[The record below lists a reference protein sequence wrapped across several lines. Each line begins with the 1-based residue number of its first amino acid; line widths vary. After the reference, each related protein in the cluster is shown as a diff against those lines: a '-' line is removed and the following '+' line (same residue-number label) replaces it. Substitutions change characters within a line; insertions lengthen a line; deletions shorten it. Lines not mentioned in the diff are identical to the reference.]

1 MENIELIN
9 KNRSKQII
17 LHQSIKNIFHD
28 HPDFMNRK
36 IDLQFLKLVDSMLGN
51 EKPLTLM
58 ELAGEIRAVKI
69 NIMEEQGQYAFE
81 QQK

>member
-1 MENIELIN
+1 MN
-9 KNRSKQII
+9 KNHSKQIV
-17 LHQSIKNIFHD
+17 LQQSIKNIFQN

-36 IDLQFLKLVDSMLGN
+36 IDLQFVKLVDSMLGN

-69 NIMEEQGQYAFE
+69 NIMEE
-81 QQK
+81 

>member
-9 KNRSKQII
+9 KNRSKQIT

-36 IDLQFLKLVDSMLGN
+36 IDLQFVKLVDSMLGN

-69 NIMEEQGQYAFE
+69 NIMEEQG
-81 QQK
+81 